1 MPKPLVTLAGRVRPP
16 ADWIIPHLLKRR
28 NTAFIIGEPKRAL
41 KSWLMFNLGWD
52 LAEGKNVWGVLDASG
67 NPVFQPA
74 RAMRVLYF
82 SQEDTEDD
90 LQDRFDLMHN
100 AGRIATPNFYY
111 EPKDLSKAFDGGT
124 GQALIK
130 QAIYEAGP
138 NVDLVM
144 FDPMRRMHY
153 LSENDSEAMQKIWQA
168 LDDIQRTFDCACLFS
183 HHVTKPSKDAGY
195 SRTSPFAARGSTDIF
210 GGADAFI
217 NVEPLQP
224 KGATNTRSINLH
236 YETKRSAP
244 LDPMKLAVDLGTG
257 LVSFGGYV

>member
-1 MPKPLVTLAGRVRPP
+1 MPKSLVSLAGRVRPP

-41 KSWLMFNLGWD
+41 KSWLMLNLGWD
-52 LAEGKNVWGVLDASG
+52 LSEGKNVWGILDAQG
-67 NPVFQPA
+67 QPVFQPN

-90 LQDRFDLMHN
+90 LQDRYDVMAA
-100 AGRIATPNFYY
+100 AGRTPNSNFYY
-111 EPKDLSKAFDGGT
+111 EPKDLTKAFDGGA
-124 GQALIK
+124 GQELIK

-138 NVDLVM
+138 GVDLVM

-153 LSENDSEAMQKIWQA
+153 LSENDSEAMQQIWKA

-183 HHVTKPSKDAGY
+183 HHVTKPSKEAGY
-195 SRTSPFAARGSTDIF
+195 SRNSPFAARGSTDIF
-210 GGADAFI
+210 GGADAFV

-224 KGATNTRSINLH
+224 KTNPNLRSINLY

-244 LDPMKLAVDLGTG
+244 LEPMKLHIDLGTG

>member
-1 MPKPLVTLAGRVRPP
+1 MPKSLISLAGRVRPP

-41 KSWLMFNLGWD
+41 KSWLLFNLGWD
-52 LAEGKNVWGVLDASG
+52 LAEGKNVWGILDHSSQ
-67 NPVFQPA
+67 PVFQPP
-74 RAMRVLYF
+74 RAMRVVYF

-90 LQDRFDLMHN
+90 LQDRYDVMTG
-100 AGRIATPNFYY
+100 AGRIPTPNFYY
-111 EPKDLSKAFDGGT
+111 EPKDLNLAFDNGPGEA
-124 GQALIK
+124 ALKRSIE
-130 QAIYEAGP
+130 AAGP
-138 NVDLVM
+138 VDLVM

-153 LSENDSEAMQKIWQA
+153 YSENDSESMQKIWRT
-168 LDDIQRTFDCACLFS
+168 LDSIQRTFDCACIFS

-224 KGATNTRSINLH
+224 KGVSMVRLINLY

-244 LDPMKLAVDLGTG
+244 LDPMKLSVDLGTG
-257 LVSFGGYV
+257 LVGFHGYI